1 MIEHDPPK
9 AFPFLKRDLVMKFT
23 QVAKDIYLFP
33 DICNVY
39 VIKSGELGLLIDLGT
54 GDVLD
59 HLKEIGIN
67 KIEWVLFTHHHRE
80 QTQGYPRLKNTG
92 AKVAVPEVEK
102 ALFETPL
109 NFRKMAPALSDA
121 FTVHGAS
128 YVRPAITLIKA
139 DRTFAKMDDFTWQ
152 GIELWCVETAG
163 NSPGSLSYITK
174 KEGEWIAFTG
184 DVMLQ
189 GSKLHT
195 WFDSEWD
202 YGFSKGI
209 YALYNSLGQLEG
221 YPLKKMLPSHGPIIE
236 NPLPQLQALRNTLR
250 EFNKLYLRGWEV
262 STFAGADQDRV
273 SQPTT
278 VPHVWQ
284 VTKHLFKFRGPEFWP
299 NFHMILADNGHA
311 LVVDC
316 GLFKKEFLDKS
327 ISLMKERLGLKQI
340 DVVLVT
346 HMHGDHCLE
355 APHLR
360 DKHGAKIWTMNR
372 VVAPV
377 SRPLHFDYC
386 AQVNTYGK
394 GIDSIAFNKVFQEG
408 DTFTWEGFKLTVDW
422 MPGQTEFALCLHGII
437 DGKKVA
443 FTGDN
448 IFGSSSDPSQNGH
461 EAVVARNSC
470 ILEEGYIYAAK
481 YLKKLQPDL
490 LLGGHSWAMAEPAK
504 LIDRYLEDALK
515 LKDYFEKLSFEKDY
529 RWMYDPYWV
538 HMEPYRVVLGK
549 NNAAEARLVMRNFD
563 SAPISMKVEI
573 VLPEGFKAEPA
584 IISTM
589 VAGESTT
596 SIPIQISCTKETAK
610 GLHLAALDIT
620 RKGKRVGQLFD
631 FILWVG

>member
-1 MIEHDPPK
+1 
-9 AFPFLKRDLVMKFT
+9 MKFT

-128 YVRPAITLIKA
+128 YVRPAITPIKA

-152 GIELWCVETAG
+152 GIELWCIETAG

-195 WFDSEWD
+195 WFDTEWD

-311 LVVDC
+311 LIVDC

-327 ISLMKERLGLKQI
+327 IALMKERLGLKQI

-360 DKHGAKIWTMNR
+360 DMHGAKIWTMNR

-394 GIDSIAFNKVFQEG
+394 GIDSIAFDKVFQEG
-408 DTFTWEGFKLTVDW
+408 DTFIWEGFKLTVDW

-515 LKDYFEKLSFEKDY
+515 LKEYFEKLSFEKDY

-538 HMEPYRVVLGK
+538 RMEPYRVVLGK
-549 NNAAEARLVMRNFD
+549 NNTAEARLMMRNFD
-563 SAPISMKVEI
+563 AVPISMKVEI

-596 SIPIQISCTKETAK
+596 SIPIQISCTKETVK

-620 RKGKRVGQLFD
+620 RKGKRAGQLFD

>member
-1 MIEHDPPK
+1 
-9 AFPFLKRDLVMKFT
+9 MKFT
-23 QVAKDIYLFP
+23 QVTKDIYLFP

-128 YVRPAITLIKA
+128 YVRPGITPIKA
-139 DRTFAKMDDFTWQ
+139 DKTFAKMDDFTWQ

-195 WFDSEWD
+195 WFDTEWD

-311 LVVDC
+311 LIVDC

-327 ISLMKERLGLKQI
+327 IALMKERLGLKQI

-360 DKHGAKIWTMNR
+360 DMHGAKIWTMNR

-394 GIDSIAFNKVFQEG
+394 GIDSIAFDKVFQEG

-490 LLGGHSWAMAEPAK
+490 LLGGHSWAMAEPTK
-504 LIDRYLEDALK
+504 LIERYLADAIK
-515 LKDYFEKLSFEKDY
+515 LKEYFEKLSFEKDY

-538 HMEPYRVVLGK
+538 RMEPYRVVLGK

-563 SAPISMKVEI
+563 AAPISMKVEI
-573 VLPEGFKAEPA
+573 ILPEGFKAEPA

-596 SIPIQISCTKETAK
+596 SIPIQISCTKETVK

-620 RKGKRVGQLFD
+620 RKGKRAGQLFD

>member
-1 MIEHDPPK
+1 
-9 AFPFLKRDLVMKFT
+9 MKFT

-128 YVRPAITLIKA
+128 YVRPGITPIKT
-139 DRTFAKMDDFTWQ
+139 DKTFAKMDDFTWQ
-152 GIELWCVETAG
+152 GTELWCIETAG

-184 DVMLQ
+184 DLMLQ

-195 WFDSEWD
+195 WFDTEWD

-311 LVVDC
+311 LIVDC

-327 ISLMKERLGLKQI
+327 IALMKERLGLKQI

-360 DKHGAKIWTMNR
+360 DMHGAKIWTMNR

-394 GIDSIAFNKVFQEG
+394 GIDSIAFDKVFQEG

-504 LIDRYLEDALK
+504 LIDRYLADAIK
-515 LKDYFEKLSFEKDY
+515 LKEYFEKLSFEKDY

-538 HMEPYRVVLGK
+538 RMEPYRVVLGK
-549 NNAAEARLVMRNFD
+549 NNAAEARLMMRNFD
-563 SAPISMKVEI
+563 AEPISMKVEI
-573 VLPEGFKAEPA
+573 ILPEGFKAEPA

-596 SIPIQISCTKETAK
+596 SIPIQISCTKETVK

-620 RKGKRVGQLFD
+620 RKGKRAGQLFD

>member
-1 MIEHDPPK
+1 
-9 AFPFLKRDLVMKFT
+9 MKFT
-23 QVAKDIYLFP
+23 QVTKDIYLFP

-102 ALFETPL
+102 ALFETPM

-128 YVRPAITLIKA
+128 YIRPAITPIKA
-139 DRTFAKMDDFTWQ
+139 DRTFVKMDDFTWQ

-195 WFDSEWD
+195 WFDTEWD

-327 ISLMKERLGLKQI
+327 IALMKERLGLKQI

-394 GIDSIAFNKVFQEG
+394 GIDSIAFDKVFQEG

-490 LLGGHSWAMAEPAK
+490 LLGGHSWAMAEPTK
-504 LIDRYLEDALK
+504 LIDRYLADALK
-515 LKDYFEKLSFEKDY
+515 LKEYFEKLSFEKDY

-538 HMEPYRVVLGK
+538 RMEPYRVVLGK

-563 SAPISMKVEI
+563 AEPIAMKVEI

-584 IISTM
+584 IITTM

-596 SIPIQISCTKETAK
+596 SIPIQISCTKQTVK

-620 RKGKRVGQLFD
+620 RKGKRAGQLFD

>member
-1 MIEHDPPK
+1 
-9 AFPFLKRDLVMKFT
+9 
-23 QVAKDIYLFP
+23 
-33 DICNVY
+33 
-39 VIKSGELGLLIDLGT
+39 
-54 GDVLD
+54 
-59 HLKEIGIN
+59 
-67 KIEWVLFTHHHRE
+67 
-80 QTQGYPRLKNTG
+80 
-92 AKVAVPEVEK
+92 
-102 ALFETPL
+102 
-109 NFRKMAPALSDA
+109 
-121 FTVHGAS
+121 
-128 YVRPAITLIKA
+128 
-139 DRTFAKMDDFTWQ
+139 
-152 GIELWCVETAG
+152 
-163 NSPGSLSYITK
+163 
-174 KEGEWIAFTG
+174 
-184 DVMLQ
+184 MLQ

-195 WFDSEWD
+195 WFDTEWD

-311 LVVDC
+311 LIVDC

-327 ISLMKERLGLKQI
+327 IALMKERLGLKQI

-360 DKHGAKIWTMNR
+360 DMHGAKIWTMNR

-394 GIDSIAFNKVFQEG
+394 GIDSIAFDKVFQEG
-408 DTFTWEGFKLTVDW
+408 DTFTWERFKLTVDW

-504 LIDRYLEDALK
+504 LIDRYLADAIK
-515 LKDYFEKLSFEKDY
+515 LKEYFEKLSFEKDY

-538 HMEPYRVVLGK
+538 RMEPYRVVLGK
-549 NNAAEARLVMRNFD
+549 NNAAEARLMMRNFD
-563 SAPISMKVEI
+563 AEPIAMKVEI

-596 SIPIQISCTKETAK
+596 SIPIQISCTKETIQ

-620 RKGKRVGQLFD
+620 RKGKRAGQLFD

>member
-1 MIEHDPPK
+1 
-9 AFPFLKRDLVMKFT
+9 MKFT

-80 QTQGYPRLKNTG
+80 QTQGYSRLKNTG

-128 YVRPAITLIKA
+128 YVRPGITPIKA
-139 DRTFAKMDDFTWQ
+139 DKTFAKMDDFTWQ
-152 GIELWCVETAG
+152 GIELWCIETAG

-195 WFDSEWD
+195 WFDTEWD

-311 LVVDC
+311 LIVDC

-327 ISLMKERLGLKQI
+327 IALMKERLGLKQI

-360 DKHGAKIWTMNR
+360 DMHGAKIWTMNR

-394 GIDSIAFNKVFQEG
+394 GIDSIAFDKVFQEG

-448 IFGSSSDPSQNGH
+448 IFGNSSDPSQNGH

-515 LKDYFEKLSFEKDY
+515 LKEYFEKLSFEKDY

-538 HMEPYRVVLGK
+538 RMEPYRVVLGK
-549 NNAAEARLVMRNFD
+549 NNAAEARLMMRNFD
-563 SAPISMKVEI
+563 SVPISMKVEI

-596 SIPIQISCTKETAK
+596 SIPIQISCTKETVK

-620 RKGKRVGQLFD
+620 RKGKRAGQLFD

>member
-1 MIEHDPPK
+1 
-9 AFPFLKRDLVMKFT
+9 MKFT
-23 QVAKDIYLFP
+23 QVAKDVYLFP

-80 QTQGYPRLKNTG
+80 QTQGYSRLKDTG

-128 YVRPAITLIKA
+128 YVRPAITPIKV
-139 DRTFAKMDDFTWQ
+139 DKTFAKMDDFTWQ
-152 GIELWCVETAG
+152 GIELWCIETAG

-184 DVMLQ
+184 DLMLQ

-195 WFDSEWD
+195 WFDTEWD

-273 SQPTT
+273 SQPTI

-311 LVVDC
+311 LIVDC

-327 ISLMKERLGLKQI
+327 IALMKERLGLKQI

-360 DKHGAKIWTMNR
+360 DMHGAKIWTMNR

-386 AQVNTYGK
+386 AQINTYGK
-394 GIDSIAFNKVFQEG
+394 GIDSIAFDRVFQEG

-448 IFGSSSDPSQNGH
+448 IFGSSSDASQNGH

-490 LLGGHSWAMAEPAK
+490 ILGGHSWAMAEPAK
-504 LIDRYLEDALK
+504 LIDRYLTDALK
-515 LKDYFEKLSFEKDY
+515 LKEYFEKLSFEKDY
-529 RWMYDPYWV
+529 RWMFDPYWV
-538 HMEPYRVVLGK
+538 RMEPYRVVLGK
-549 NNAAEARLVMRNFD
+549 SNTAEARLMMRNFD
-563 SAPISMKVEI
+563 AVPISMKVEI

-596 SIPIQISCTKETAK
+596 SIPIQISCIKGTTK

-620 RKGKRVGQLFD
+620 RKGKRAGQLFD

>member
-1 MIEHDPPK
+1 
-9 AFPFLKRDLVMKFT
+9 MKFT
-23 QVAKDIYLFP
+23 QVTKDIYLFP

-54 GDVLD
+54 GEVLD

-128 YVRPAITLIKA
+128 YVRPGITPIKV
-139 DRTFAKMDDFTWQ
+139 DKTFAKMDDFTWQ

-184 DVMLQ
+184 DLMLQ

-195 WFDSEWD
+195 WFDTEWD

-327 ISLMKERLGLKQI
+327 IALMKERLGLKQI

-360 DKHGAKIWTMNR
+360 DIHGAKIWTMTR

-394 GIDSIAFNKVFQEG
+394 GIDSIAFDKVFQEG

-490 LLGGHSWAMAEPAK
+490 LLGGHSWAIAEPAK
-504 LIDRYLEDALK
+504 LIDRYLADALK
-515 LKDYFEKLSFEKDY
+515 LKEYFEKLSFEKDY

-549 NNAAEARLVMRNFD
+549 NNAAEARLVMRNFE

-573 VLPEGFKAEPA
+573 ILPEGFKAEPA

-596 SIPIQISCTKETAK
+596 SIPIQISCTKETVK

-620 RKGKRVGQLFD
+620 RNGKRAGQLFD

>member
-1 MIEHDPPK
+1 
-9 AFPFLKRDLVMKFT
+9 MKFT

-128 YVRPAITLIKA
+128 YVRPGITPIKT
-139 DRTFAKMDDFTWQ
+139 DKTFAKMDDFTWQ
-152 GIELWCVETAG
+152 GIELWCIETAG

-174 KEGEWIAFTG
+174 KEEEWIAFTG

-195 WFDSEWD
+195 WFDTEWD

-311 LVVDC
+311 LIVDC

-327 ISLMKERLGLKQI
+327 IALMKERLGLKQI

-360 DKHGAKIWTMNR
+360 DMHGAKIWTMNR

-394 GIDSIAFNKVFQEG
+394 GIDSIAFDKVFQEG

-504 LIDRYLEDALK
+504 LIDRYLADAIK
-515 LKDYFEKLSFEKDY
+515 LKEYFEKLSFEKDY

-538 HMEPYRVVLGK
+538 RMEPYRVVLGK

-563 SAPISMKVEI
+563 AEPIAMKVEI
-573 VLPEGFKAEPA
+573 VLPEEFKAEPA

-596 SIPIQISCTKETAK
+596 SIPIQISCTKETVK
-610 GLHLAALDIT
+610 GLHLAALDVT
-620 RKGKRVGQLFD
+620 RKGKRAGQLFD

>member
-1 MIEHDPPK
+1 
-9 AFPFLKRDLVMKFT
+9 MKFT

-39 VIKSGELGLLIDLGT
+39 VIKSGELGLLIDLGS
-54 GDVLD
+54 GDVVD
-59 HLKEIGIN
+59 HLKEIGIT

-109 NFRKMAPALSDA
+109 NFRKIAPALSDA

-128 YVRPAITLIKA
+128 YVRPGITPIKV
-139 DRTFAKMDDFTWQ
+139 DKTFAKMDDFTWQ
-152 GIELWCVETAG
+152 GTELWCIETAG
-163 NSPGSLSYITK
+163 NSPGSISYIIR
-174 KEGEWIAFTG
+174 KEGEWLAFTG
-184 DVMLQ
+184 DLMLQ

-195 WFDSEWD
+195 WFDTEWD

-236 NPLPQLQALRNTLR
+236 NPLPQLQTLRNTLR

-273 SQPTT
+273 SQPTS

-327 ISLMKERLGLKQI
+327 IALMKERLGLKQI

-360 DKHGAKIWTMNR
+360 DVHGAKIWTMNR

-394 GIDSIAFNKVFQEG
+394 GIDSIAFDKVFQEG

-490 LLGGHSWAMAEPAK
+490 LLGGHSWVMAEPAK
-504 LIDRYLEDALK
+504 LIDRYLADALK
-515 LKDYFEKLSFEKDY
+515 LKEYFEKLSFEKDY

-538 HMEPYRVVLGK
+538 HMEPYRVSLGK

-563 SAPISMKVEI
+563 AAPIAIKVEI

-596 SIPIQISCTKETAK
+596 SIPIQISCTKDTVK

-620 RKGKRVGQLFD
+620 RKGKRAGQLFD

>member
-1 MIEHDPPK
+1 
-9 AFPFLKRDLVMKFT
+9 MKFT
-23 QVAKDIYLFP
+23 QVARDVYLFP

-39 VIKSGELGLLIDLGT
+39 VIKSGELGLLIDLGS

-59 HLKEIGIN
+59 HIKEIGIT

-80 QTQGYPRLKNTG
+80 QTQGYPRLKGTG

-102 ALFETPL
+102 ALFENPL
-109 NFRKMAPALSDA
+109 SFRKMAPALSDA

-128 YVRPAITLIKA
+128 YVRPGIIPIKV
-139 DRTFAKMDDFTWQ
+139 DKTFTKMDDFTWQ
-152 GIELWCVETAG
+152 GIELWCIETAG

-174 KEGEWIAFTG
+174 KNGEWIAFTG

-195 WFDSEWD
+195 WFDTEWD

-221 YPLKKMLPSHGPIIE
+221 YPLKKMLPSHGPVIE
-236 NPLPQLQALRNTLR
+236 DPLPQLQALRNTLR

-262 STFAGADQDRV
+262 FTFAGADQDRV
-273 SQPTT
+273 SKPTA

-284 VTKHLFKFRGPEFWP
+284 VSKHLFKFRGPEFWP

-327 ISLMKERLGLKQI
+327 ITLMKERLGLKQI

-360 DKHGAKIWTMNR
+360 DAHGAKIWTMNR

-394 GIDSIAFNKVFQEG
+394 GIDSMTFDRVFQEG

-422 MPGQTEFALCLHGII
+422 MPGQTEFALCLHGNI

-448 IFGSSSDPSQNGH
+448 IFGSSSDPNQNGH

-504 LIDRYLEDALK
+504 LIDRYLADALK
-515 LKDYFEKLSFEKDY
+515 LKEYFEKLSFEKDY

-538 HMEPYRVVLGK
+538 RMEPYRVVLGK
-549 NNAAEARLVMRNFD
+549 NNATEARLLMRNFEPE
-563 SAPISMKVEI
+563 PISMKVEI
-573 VLPEGFKAEPA
+573 VLPDGFKAEPA
-584 IISTM
+584 VISTM
-589 VAGESTT
+589 VAGDSAT
-596 SIPIQISCTKETAK
+596 SLPIKISCTGETSK
-610 GLHLAALDIT
+610 GLHLAALDVT
-620 RKGKRVGQLFD
+620 RKGKRAGQLFD

>member
-1 MIEHDPPK
+1 
-9 AFPFLKRDLVMKFT
+9 MKFT
-23 QVAKDIYLFP
+23 QVTKDIYLFP
-33 DICNVY
+33 DICDVY

-128 YVRPAITLIKA
+128 YVRPAITPIKA
-139 DRTFAKMDDFTWQ
+139 DKTFAKMDDFSWQ

-195 WFDSEWD
+195 WFDTEWD

-311 LVVDC
+311 LIVDC

-327 ISLMKERLGLKQI
+327 IALMKERLGLKQI

-355 APHLR
+355 APHVR
-360 DKHGAKIWTMNR
+360 DIHGAKIWTMNR

-394 GIDSIAFNKVFQEG
+394 GIDSIAFDKVFQEG

-422 MPGQTEFALCLHGII
+422 MPGQTEFALCLNGII

-448 IFGSSSDPSQNGH
+448 IFGNSSDPSQNGH

-490 LLGGHSWAMAEPAK
+490 LLGGHSWAMAEPTK
-504 LIDRYLEDALK
+504 LIDRYLADAIK
-515 LKDYFEKLSFEKDY
+515 LKEYFEKLSFEKDY

-538 HMEPYRVVLGK
+538 RMEPYRVVLGK

-563 SAPISMKVEI
+563 AEPIAMKVEI

-596 SIPIQISCTKETAK
+596 SIPIQISCTKETVK

-620 RKGKRVGQLFD
+620 RKGKRAGQLFD

>member
-1 MIEHDPPK
+1 
-9 AFPFLKRDLVMKFT
+9 MKFT
-23 QVAKDIYLFP
+23 QVTKDIYLFP

-128 YVRPAITLIKA
+128 YVRPGITPIKA
-139 DRTFAKMDDFTWQ
+139 DKTFAKMDDFTWQ

-195 WFDSEWD
+195 WFDTEWD

-311 LVVDC
+311 LIVDC

-327 ISLMKERLGLKQI
+327 IALMKERLGLKQI

-360 DKHGAKIWTMNR
+360 DMHGAKIWTMNR

-394 GIDSIAFNKVFQEG
+394 GIDSIAFDKVFQEG

-490 LLGGHSWAMAEPAK
+490 LLGGHSWAMAEPTK
-504 LIDRYLEDALK
+504 LIDRYLADAIK
-515 LKDYFEKLSFEKDY
+515 LKEYFEKLSFEKDY

-538 HMEPYRVVLGK
+538 RMEPYRVVLGK

-563 SAPISMKVEI
+563 AEPIAMKVEI

-596 SIPIQISCTKETAK
+596 SIPIQISCTKETVK

-620 RKGKRVGQLFD
+620 RKGKRAGQLFD

>member
-1 MIEHDPPK
+1 
-9 AFPFLKRDLVMKFT
+9 MKFT
-23 QVAKDIYLFP
+23 QVTKDIYLFP

-102 ALFETPL
+102 ALFETPM
-109 NFRKMAPALSDA
+109 NFRKMTPALSDA

-128 YVRPAITLIKA
+128 YVRPGITPIKV
-139 DRTFAKMDDFTWQ
+139 DKTFAKMDDFTWQ

-195 WFDSEWD
+195 WFDTEWD

-327 ISLMKERLGLKQI
+327 IALMKERLGLKQI

-394 GIDSIAFNKVFQEG
+394 GIDSIAFDKVFQAG

-490 LLGGHSWAMAEPAK
+490 LLGGHSWAIAEPAK

-515 LKDYFEKLSFEKDY
+515 LKEYFEKLSFEKDY

-549 NNAAEARLVMRNFD
+549 NNAAEARLVMRNFE

-573 VLPEGFKAEPA
+573 ILPEGFKAEPA

-596 SIPIQISCTKETAK
+596 SIPIQISCTKETLK

-620 RKGKRVGQLFD
+620 RNGKRAGQLFD

>member
-1 MIEHDPPK
+1 
-9 AFPFLKRDLVMKFT
+9 MKFT

-128 YVRPAITLIKA
+128 YVRPGITPIKA
-139 DRTFAKMDDFTWQ
+139 DKTFAKMDDFTWQ
-152 GIELWCVETAG
+152 GIELWCIETAG

-195 WFDSEWD
+195 WFDTEWD

-311 LVVDC
+311 LIVDC

-327 ISLMKERLGLKQI
+327 IALMKERLGLKQI

-360 DKHGAKIWTMNR
+360 DMHGAKIWTMNR

-394 GIDSIAFNKVFQEG
+394 GIDSIAFDKVFQEG

-448 IFGSSSDPSQNGH
+448 IFGNSSDPSQNGH

-515 LKDYFEKLSFEKDY
+515 LKEYFEKLSFEKDY

-538 HMEPYRVVLGK
+538 RMEPYRVVLGK
-549 NNAAEARLVMRNFD
+549 NNAAEARLMMRNFD
-563 SAPISMKVEI
+563 AVPISMKVEI

-596 SIPIQISCTKETAK
+596 SIPIQISCTKETVK

-620 RKGKRVGQLFD
+620 RKGKRAGQLFD

>member
-1 MIEHDPPK
+1 
-9 AFPFLKRDLVMKFT
+9 MKFT

-128 YVRPAITLIKA
+128 YVRPGITPIKA
-139 DRTFAKMDDFTWQ
+139 DKTFAKMDDFTWQ
-152 GIELWCVETAG
+152 GIELWCIETAG

-195 WFDSEWD
+195 WFDTEWD

-311 LVVDC
+311 LIVDC

-327 ISLMKERLGLKQI
+327 IALMKERLGLKQI

-360 DKHGAKIWTMNR
+360 DMHSAKIWTMNR

-394 GIDSIAFNKVFQEG
+394 GIDSIAFDKVFQEG

-504 LIDRYLEDALK
+504 LIDRYLADAIK
-515 LKDYFEKLSFEKDY
+515 LKEYFEKLSFEKDY

-538 HMEPYRVVLGK
+538 RMEPYRVVLGK
-549 NNAAEARLVMRNFD
+549 NNTAEARLMMRNFD
-563 SAPISMKVEI
+563 AVPISMKVEI

-596 SIPIQISCTKETAK
+596 SIPIQISCTKETVK

-620 RKGKRVGQLFD
+620 RKGKRAGQLFD

>member
-1 MIEHDPPK
+1 
-9 AFPFLKRDLVMKFT
+9 MKFT
-23 QVAKDIYLFP
+23 QVTKDIYLFP

-39 VIKSGELGLLIDLGT
+39 VNKSGELGLLIDLGT
-54 GDVLD
+54 GEVLD

-128 YVRPAITLIKA
+128 YVRPGITPIKV
-139 DRTFAKMDDFTWQ
+139 DKTFAKMDDFTWQ

-184 DVMLQ
+184 DLMLQ

-195 WFDSEWD
+195 WFDTEWD

-327 ISLMKERLGLKQI
+327 IALMKERLGLKQI

-360 DKHGAKIWTMNR
+360 DIHGAKIWTMTR

-394 GIDSIAFNKVFQEG
+394 GIDSIAFDKVFQEG

-490 LLGGHSWAMAEPAK
+490 LLGGHSWAIAEPAK
-504 LIDRYLEDALK
+504 LIDRYLADALK
-515 LKDYFEKLSFEKDY
+515 LKEYFEKLSFEKDY

-549 NNAAEARLVMRNFD
+549 NNAAEARLVMRNFE

-573 VLPEGFKAEPA
+573 ILPEGFKAEPA

-596 SIPIQISCTKETAK
+596 SIPIQISCTKETVK

-620 RKGKRVGQLFD
+620 SKGKRAGQLFD

>member
-1 MIEHDPPK
+1 
-9 AFPFLKRDLVMKFT
+9 MKFT

-128 YVRPAITLIKA
+128 YVRPAITPIKA

-152 GIELWCVETAG
+152 GIELWCIETAG

-195 WFDSEWD
+195 WFDTEWD

-311 LVVDC
+311 LIVDC

-327 ISLMKERLGLKQI
+327 IALMKERLGLKQI

-360 DKHGAKIWTMNR
+360 DIHGAKIWTMNR

-394 GIDSIAFNKVFQEG
+394 GIDSIAFDKVFQEG

-515 LKDYFEKLSFEKDY
+515 LKEYFEKLSFEKDY

-538 HMEPYRVVLGK
+538 RMEPYRVVLGK

-596 SIPIQISCTKETAK
+596 SIPIQISCTKETVK

-620 RKGKRVGQLFD
+620 RKGKRAGQLFD

>member
-1 MIEHDPPK
+1 
-9 AFPFLKRDLVMKFT
+9 MKFT
-23 QVAKDIYLFP
+23 QVTKDIYLFP

-128 YVRPAITLIKA
+128 YVRPGITPIKA
-139 DRTFAKMDDFTWQ
+139 DKTFAKMDDFTWQ

-184 DVMLQ
+184 DVMIQ

-195 WFDSEWD
+195 WFDTEWD

-311 LVVDC
+311 LIVDC

-327 ISLMKERLGLKQI
+327 IALMKERLGLKQI

-360 DKHGAKIWTMNR
+360 DMHGAKIWTMNR

-394 GIDSIAFNKVFQEG
+394 GIDSIAFDKVFQEG

-422 MPGQTEFALCLHGII
+422 MPGQTEFALCLNGII

-448 IFGSSSDPSQNGH
+448 IFGNSSDPSQNGH

-490 LLGGHSWAMAEPAK
+490 LLGGHSWAMAEPTK
-504 LIDRYLEDALK
+504 LIDRYLADAIK
-515 LKDYFEKLSFEKDY
+515 LKEYFEKLSFEKDY

-538 HMEPYRVVLGK
+538 RMEPYRVVLGK

-563 SAPISMKVEI
+563 AEPIAMKVEI

-596 SIPIQISCTKETAK
+596 SIPIQISCTKETVK

-620 RKGKRVGQLFD
+620 RKGKRAGQLFD

>member
-1 MIEHDPPK
+1 
-9 AFPFLKRDLVMKFT
+9 MKFT
-23 QVAKDIYLFP
+23 QVTKDIYLFP

-128 YVRPAITLIKA
+128 YVRPGITPIKV
-139 DRTFAKMDDFTWQ
+139 DKTFAKMDDFTWQ

-195 WFDSEWD
+195 WFDTEWD

-327 ISLMKERLGLKQI
+327 IALMKERLGLKQI

-360 DKHGAKIWTMNR
+360 DVHGAKIWTMNR

-394 GIDSIAFNKVFQEG
+394 GIDSIAFDKVFQEG

-490 LLGGHSWAMAEPAK
+490 LLGGHSWAMAEPTK
-504 LIDRYLEDALK
+504 LIDRYLADAIK
-515 LKDYFEKLSFEKDY
+515 LKEYFEKLSFEKDY

-538 HMEPYRVVLGK
+538 RMEPYRVVLGK

-563 SAPISMKVEI
+563 SKPISMKVEI
-573 VLPEGFKAEPA
+573 ILPEGFKAEPA

-596 SIPIQISCTKETAK
+596 SIPIQISCTKETVK

-620 RKGKRVGQLFD
+620 RNGKRAGQLFD

>member
-1 MIEHDPPK
+1 
-9 AFPFLKRDLVMKFT
+9 MKFT
-23 QVAKDIYLFP
+23 QVTKDIYLFP

-102 ALFETPL
+102 ALFETPM

-128 YVRPAITLIKA
+128 YVRPAITPIKA

-152 GIELWCVETAG
+152 GIELWCIETAG

-174 KEGEWIAFTG
+174 KKGEWIAFTG

-327 ISLMKERLGLKQI
+327 IALMKERLGLKQI

-394 GIDSIAFNKVFQEG
+394 GIDSIAFDKVFQEG

-515 LKDYFEKLSFEKDY
+515 LKEYFEKLSFEKDY

-538 HMEPYRVVLGK
+538 RMEPYRVVLGK

-563 SAPISMKVEI
+563 AEPIAMKVEI

-596 SIPIQISCTKETAK
+596 SIPIQISCTKQTVK

-620 RKGKRVGQLFD
+620 RKGKRAGQLFD

>member
-1 MIEHDPPK
+1 
-9 AFPFLKRDLVMKFT
+9 MKFT
-23 QVAKDIYLFP
+23 QVTKDIYLFP

-128 YVRPAITLIKA
+128 YVRPAITPIKA
-139 DRTFAKMDDFTWQ
+139 DRTFVKMDDFTWQ

-311 LVVDC
+311 LIVDC

-327 ISLMKERLGLKQI
+327 IALMKERLGLKQI

-360 DKHGAKIWTMNR
+360 DMHGAKIWTMNR

-394 GIDSIAFNKVFQEG
+394 GIDSIAFDKVFQEG

-504 LIDRYLEDALK
+504 LIDRYLADAIK
-515 LKDYFEKLSFEKDY
+515 LKEYFEKLSFEKDY

-538 HMEPYRVVLGK
+538 RMEPYRVVLGK
-549 NNAAEARLVMRNFD
+549 NNAAEARLMMRNFD
-563 SAPISMKVEI
+563 TEPIAMKVEI

-596 SIPIQISCTKETAK
+596 SIPIQISCTKETLK

-620 RKGKRVGQLFD
+620 RKGKRAGQLFD

>member
-1 MIEHDPPK
+1 
-9 AFPFLKRDLVMKFT
+9 MKFT
-23 QVAKDIYLFP
+23 QVTKDIYLFP

-128 YVRPAITLIKA
+128 YVRPGITPIKA
-139 DRTFAKMDDFTWQ
+139 DKTFAKMDDFTWQ

-195 WFDSEWD
+195 WFDTEWD

-311 LVVDC
+311 LIVDC

-327 ISLMKERLGLKQI
+327 IALMKERLGLKQI

-360 DKHGAKIWTMNR
+360 DMHGAKIWTMNR

-394 GIDSIAFNKVFQEG
+394 GIDSIAFDKVFQEG

-490 LLGGHSWAMAEPAK
+490 LLGGHSWAMAEPTK
-504 LIDRYLEDALK
+504 LIERYLADAIK
-515 LKDYFEKLSFEKDY
+515 LKEYFEKLSFEKDY

-538 HMEPYRVVLGK
+538 RMEPYRVVLGK

-563 SAPISMKVEI
+563 AEPIAMKVEI

-596 SIPIQISCTKETAK
+596 SIPIQISCTKETVK

-620 RKGKRVGQLFD
+620 RKGKRAGQLFD

>member
-1 MIEHDPPK
+1 
-9 AFPFLKRDLVMKFT
+9 MKFT
-23 QVAKDIYLFP
+23 QVTKDIYLFP

-80 QTQGYPRLKNTG
+80 QTQGYPRLKNTS

-102 ALFETPL
+102 ALFETPM
-109 NFRKMAPALSDA
+109 NFRKMAPALSDT

-128 YVRPAITLIKA
+128 YVRPGITPIKA
-139 DRTFAKMDDFTWQ
+139 DKTFAKMDDFTWQ
-152 GIELWCVETAG
+152 GIELWCIETAG

-195 WFDSEWD
+195 WFDTEWD

-311 LVVDC
+311 LIVDC

-327 ISLMKERLGLKQI
+327 IALMKERLGLKQI

-360 DKHGAKIWTMNR
+360 DMHGAKIWTMNR

-394 GIDSIAFNKVFQEG
+394 GIDSIAFDKVFQEG

-515 LKDYFEKLSFEKDY
+515 LKEYFEKLSFEKDY

-538 HMEPYRVVLGK
+538 RMEPYRVVLGK

-563 SAPISMKVEI
+563 AEPIAMKVEI

-584 IISTM
+584 IITTM

-596 SIPIQISCTKETAK
+596 SIPIQISCTKETVK

-620 RKGKRVGQLFD
+620 RKGKRAGQLFD

>member
-1 MIEHDPPK
+1 
-9 AFPFLKRDLVMKFT
+9 MKFT
-23 QVAKDIYLFP
+23 QVTKDIYLFP

-59 HLKEIGIN
+59 HLKEIGIS

-102 ALFETPL
+102 ALFETPM

-128 YVRPAITLIKA
+128 YVRPGITPIKV
-139 DRTFAKMDDFTWQ
+139 DKTFVKMDDFTWQ
-152 GIELWCVETAG
+152 GIELWCIETAG

-311 LVVDC
+311 LIVDC

-327 ISLMKERLGLKQI
+327 IALMKERLGLKQI

-360 DKHGAKIWTMNR
+360 DKHGAKIWTMNH

-394 GIDSIAFNKVFQEG
+394 GIDSIAFDKVFQEG

-490 LLGGHSWAMAEPAK
+490 LLGGHSWAMAEPTK
-504 LIDRYLEDALK
+504 LIDRYLADALK
-515 LKDYFEKLSFEKDY
+515 LKEYFEKLSFEKDY

-538 HMEPYRVVLGK
+538 RMEPYRVVLGK
-549 NNAAEARLVMRNFD
+549 NNAAEARLMMRNFD
-563 SAPISMKVEI
+563 AAPISMKVEI

-596 SIPIQISCTKETAK
+596 SIPIQISCTKETVK

-620 RKGKRVGQLFD
+620 RKGKRAGQLFD

>member
-1 MIEHDPPK
+1 
-9 AFPFLKRDLVMKFT
+9 MKFT

-128 YVRPAITLIKA
+128 YVRPGITPIKA
-139 DRTFAKMDDFTWQ
+139 DKTFAKMDDFTWQ
-152 GIELWCVETAG
+152 GIELWCIETAG

-195 WFDSEWD
+195 WFDTEWD

-311 LVVDC
+311 LIVDC

-327 ISLMKERLGLKQI
+327 IALMKERLGLKQI

-360 DKHGAKIWTMNR
+360 DMHSAKIWTMNR

-394 GIDSIAFNKVFQEG
+394 GIDSIAFDKVFQEG

-504 LIDRYLEDALK
+504 LIDRYLADAIK
-515 LKDYFEKLSFEKDY
+515 LKEYFEKLSFEKDY

-538 HMEPYRVVLGK
+538 RMEPYRVVLGK
-549 NNAAEARLVMRNFD
+549 NNAAEVRLMMRNFD
-563 SAPISMKVEI
+563 AEPIAMKVEI

-584 IISTM
+584 IITTM

-596 SIPIQISCTKETAK
+596 SIPIQISCTKETVK

-620 RKGKRVGQLFD
+620 RKGKRAGQLFD

>member
-1 MIEHDPPK
+1 
-9 AFPFLKRDLVMKFT
+9 MKFT
-23 QVAKDIYLFP
+23 QVTKDIYLFP

-92 AKVAVPEVEK
+92 TKVAVPEVEK

-128 YVRPAITLIKA
+128 YVRPAIIPIKA
-139 DRTFAKMDDFTWQ
+139 DKTFAKMDDFTWQ

-195 WFDSEWD
+195 WFDTEWD

-311 LVVDC
+311 LIVDC

-327 ISLMKERLGLKQI
+327 IALMKERLGLKQI
-340 DVVLVT
+340 DIVLVT

-394 GIDSIAFNKVFQEG
+394 GIDSIAFDKVFQEG

-504 LIDRYLEDALK
+504 LIDRYLADAIK
-515 LKDYFEKLSFEKDY
+515 LKEYFEKLSFEKDY

-538 HMEPYRVVLGK
+538 RMEPYRVVLGK
-549 NNAAEARLVMRNFD
+549 NNAAEARLMMRNFD
-563 SAPISMKVEI
+563 AEPIAMKVEI

-596 SIPIQISCTKETAK
+596 SIPIQISCTKETVK

-620 RKGKRVGQLFD
+620 RKGKRAGQLFD

>member
-1 MIEHDPPK
+1 MNFI
-9 AFPFLKRDLVMKFT
+9 
-23 QVAKDIYLFP
+23 QVAKDVYLFP

-80 QTQGYPRLKNTG
+80 QTQGYSRLKDTG

-128 YVRPAITLIKA
+128 YVRPGITPIKV
-139 DRTFAKMDDFTWQ
+139 DKTFAKMDDFTWQ
-152 GIELWCVETAG
+152 GVELWCIETAG

-195 WFDSEWD
+195 WFDTEWD

-327 ISLMKERLGLKQI
+327 IALMKERLGLKQI

-394 GIDSIAFNKVFQEG
+394 GIDSIAFDRVFEEG

-504 LIDRYLEDALK
+504 LIDRYLADALK
-515 LKDYFEKLSFEKDY
+515 LKEYFEKLSFEKDY

-538 HMEPYRVVLGK
+538 RMEPYRVVLGK
-549 NNAAEARLVMRNFD
+549 NNAAEARLMMRNFD

-596 SIPIQISCTKETAK
+596 SIPIQISCTKETVK

-620 RKGKRVGQLFD
+620 RKGKRAGQLFD

>member
-1 MIEHDPPK
+1 
-9 AFPFLKRDLVMKFT
+9 MKFT

-128 YVRPAITLIKA
+128 YVRPAITPIKA

-152 GIELWCVETAG
+152 GIELWCIETAG

-195 WFDSEWD
+195 WFDTEWD

-311 LVVDC
+311 LIVDC

-327 ISLMKERLGLKQI
+327 IALMKERLGLKQI

-360 DKHGAKIWTMNR
+360 DMHGAKIWTMNR

-394 GIDSIAFNKVFQEG
+394 GIDSIAFDKVFQEG

-448 IFGSSSDPSQNGH
+448 IFGNSSDPNQNGH

-515 LKDYFEKLSFEKDY
+515 LKEYFEKLSFEKDY

-538 HMEPYRVVLGK
+538 RMEPYRVVLGK
-549 NNAAEARLVMRNFD
+549 NNAAEARLMMRNFD
-563 SAPISMKVEI
+563 AVPISMKVEI

-596 SIPIQISCTKETAK
+596 SIPIQISCTKETVK

-620 RKGKRVGQLFD
+620 RKGKRAGQLFD

>member
-1 MIEHDPPK
+1 
-9 AFPFLKRDLVMKFT
+9 MKFT
-23 QVAKDIYLFP
+23 QVTKDIYLFP

-59 HLKEIGIN
+59 HLKEIGIS

-128 YVRPAITLIKA
+128 YVRPGITPIKA
-139 DRTFAKMDDFTWQ
+139 DKTFAKMDDFTWQ
-152 GIELWCVETAG
+152 GIELWCIETAG

-195 WFDSEWD
+195 WFDTEWD

-311 LVVDC
+311 LIVDC

-327 ISLMKERLGLKQI
+327 IALMKERLGLKQI

-360 DKHGAKIWTMNR
+360 DMHGAKIWTMNR

-394 GIDSIAFNKVFQEG
+394 GIDSIAFDKVFQEG

-515 LKDYFEKLSFEKDY
+515 LKEYFEKLSFEKDY

-538 HMEPYRVVLGK
+538 RMEPYRVVLGK

-563 SAPISMKVEI
+563 AEPIAMKVEI

-596 SIPIQISCTKETAK
+596 SIPIQISCTKETVK

-620 RKGKRVGQLFD
+620 RKGKRAGQLFD

>member
-1 MIEHDPPK
+1 
-9 AFPFLKRDLVMKFT
+9 MKFT
-23 QVAKDIYLFP
+23 QVARDVYLFP

-39 VIKSGELGLLIDLGT
+39 VIKSGELGLLIDLGS

-59 HLKEIGIN
+59 HIKEIGIT

-80 QTQGYPRLKNTG
+80 QTQGYPRLKGTG

-102 ALFETPL
+102 ALFENPL
-109 NFRKMAPALSDA
+109 SFRKMAPALSDA

-128 YVRPAITLIKA
+128 YVRPGITPIKV
-139 DRTFAKMDDFTWQ
+139 DKTFAKMDDFTWQ
-152 GIELWCVETAG
+152 GIELWCIETAG

-174 KEGEWIAFTG
+174 KNGEWIAFTG

-195 WFDSEWD
+195 WFDTEWD

-221 YPLKKMLPSHGPIIE
+221 YPLKKMLPSHGPVIE
-236 NPLPQLQALRNTLR
+236 DPLPQLQALRNTLR
-250 EFNKLYLRGWEV
+250 EFNKLYLRGWEIF
-262 STFAGADQDRV
+262 TFAGADQDRV
-273 SQPTT
+273 SKPTA

-284 VTKHLFKFRGPEFWP
+284 VSKHLFKFRGPEFWP

-327 ISLMKERLGLKQI
+327 IELMKERLGLKQI

-360 DKHGAKIWTMNR
+360 DAHGAKIWTMNR

-394 GIDSIAFNKVFQEG
+394 GIDSMTFDRVFQEG

-422 MPGQTEFALCLHGII
+422 MPGQTEFALCLHGNI

-448 IFGSSSDPSQNGH
+448 IFGSSSDPNQNGH

-504 LIDRYLEDALK
+504 LIDRYLADALK
-515 LKDYFEKLSFEKDY
+515 LKEYFEKLSFEKDY

-538 HMEPYRVVLGK
+538 RMEPYRVVLGK
-549 NNAAEARLVMRNFD
+549 NNATEARLLMRNFEPE
-563 SAPISMKVEI
+563 PISMKVEI
-573 VLPEGFKAEPA
+573 VLPDGFKAEPA
-584 IISTM
+584 VISTM
-589 VAGESTT
+589 VAGDSAT
-596 SIPIQISCTKETAK
+596 SLPIKISCTGETTK
-610 GLHLAALDIT
+610 GLHLAALDVT
-620 RKGKRVGQLFD
+620 RKGKRAGQLFD

>member
-1 MIEHDPPK
+1 
-9 AFPFLKRDLVMKFT
+9 MKFT

-128 YVRPAITLIKA
+128 YVRPAITPIKA
-139 DRTFAKMDDFTWQ
+139 DKTFAKMDDFTWQ
-152 GIELWCVETAG
+152 GIELWCIETAG

-195 WFDSEWD
+195 WFDTEWD

-311 LVVDC
+311 LIVDC

-327 ISLMKERLGLKQI
+327 IALMKERLGLKQI

-360 DKHGAKIWTMNR
+360 DMHGAKIWTMNR

-394 GIDSIAFNKVFQEG
+394 GIDSIAFDKVFQEG

-515 LKDYFEKLSFEKDY
+515 LKEYFEKLSFEKDY

-538 HMEPYRVVLGK
+538 RMEPYRVVLGK
-549 NNAAEARLVMRNFD
+549 NNAAEARLLMRNFD
-563 SAPISMKVEI
+563 AVPISMKVEI

-589 VAGESTT
+589 VAGDSTT
-596 SIPIQISCTKETAK
+596 SIPIQISCTKETVK

-620 RKGKRVGQLFD
+620 RKGKRAGQLFD

>member
-1 MIEHDPPK
+1 
-9 AFPFLKRDLVMKFT
+9 MKFT

-128 YVRPAITLIKA
+128 YVRPAITPIKV
-139 DRTFAKMDDFTWQ
+139 DKTFAKMDDFTWQ

-195 WFDSEWD
+195 WFDTEWD

-221 YPLKKMLPSHGPIIE
+221 YPLKKMLPSHGLIIE

-311 LVVDC
+311 LIVDC

-327 ISLMKERLGLKQI
+327 IALMKERLGLKQI

-394 GIDSIAFNKVFQEG
+394 GIDSIAFDKVFQDG

-504 LIDRYLEDALK
+504 LIDRYLADALK
-515 LKDYFEKLSFEKDY
+515 LKEYFEKLSFEKDY

-538 HMEPYRVVLGK
+538 RMEPYRVVLGK
-549 NNAAEARLVMRNFD
+549 NNAAEARLMMRNFD
-563 SAPISMKVEI
+563 AVPISMKVEI
-573 VLPEGFKAEPA
+573 VVPEGFKAEPA
-584 IISTM
+584 MISTM

-596 SIPIQISCTKETAK
+596 SIPIQISCTKETVK

-620 RKGKRVGQLFD
+620 RNGKRAGQLFD

>member
-1 MIEHDPPK
+1 
-9 AFPFLKRDLVMKFT
+9 MKFT
-23 QVAKDIYLFP
+23 QVTKDIYLFP

-102 ALFETPL
+102 ALFETPM
-109 NFRKMAPALSDA
+109 NFRKMAPALSDT

-128 YVRPAITLIKA
+128 YVRPGITPIKA
-139 DRTFAKMDDFTWQ
+139 DKTFAKMDDFTWQ

-327 ISLMKERLGLKQI
+327 IALMKERLGLKQI

-394 GIDSIAFNKVFQEG
+394 GIDSIAFDKVFQEG

-504 LIDRYLEDALK
+504 LIDRYLADAIK
-515 LKDYFEKLSFEKDY
+515 LKEYFEKLSFEKDY

-538 HMEPYRVVLGK
+538 RMEPYRVVLGK

-563 SAPISMKVEI
+563 AEPIAMKVEI

-584 IISTM
+584 IITTM

-596 SIPIQISCTKETAK
+596 SIPIQISCTKQTVK

-620 RKGKRVGQLFD
+620 RKGKRAGQLFD

>member
-1 MIEHDPPK
+1 
-9 AFPFLKRDLVMKFT
+9 MKFT

-128 YVRPAITLIKA
+128 YVRPAITPIKA

-152 GIELWCVETAG
+152 GIELWCIETAG

-184 DVMLQ
+184 DLMLQ

-195 WFDSEWD
+195 WFDTEWD

-311 LVVDC
+311 LIVDC

-327 ISLMKERLGLKQI
+327 IALMKERLGLKQI

-360 DKHGAKIWTMNR
+360 DMHGAKIWTMNR

-394 GIDSIAFNKVFQEG
+394 GIDSIAFDKVFQEG

-448 IFGSSSDPSQNGH
+448 IFGSASDPSQNGH

-515 LKDYFEKLSFEKDY
+515 LKEYFEKLSFEKDY

-538 HMEPYRVVLGK
+538 RMEPYRVVLGK
-549 NNAAEARLVMRNFD
+549 NNAAEARLMMRNFD
-563 SAPISMKVEI
+563 AVPISMKVEI

-596 SIPIQISCTKETAK
+596 SIPIQISCTKQTVK

-620 RKGKRVGQLFD
+620 RKGKRAGQLFD

>member
-1 MIEHDPPK
+1 
-9 AFPFLKRDLVMKFT
+9 MKFT
-23 QVAKDIYLFP
+23 QVARDVYLFP

-39 VIKSGELGLLIDLGT
+39 VIKSGELGLLIDLGS

-59 HLKEIGIN
+59 HIKEIGIT

-80 QTQGYPRLKNTG
+80 QTQGYPRLKGTG

-102 ALFETPL
+102 ALFENPL
-109 NFRKMAPALSDA
+109 SFRKMAPALSDA

-128 YVRPAITLIKA
+128 YVRPGITPIKV
-139 DRTFAKMDDFTWQ
+139 DKTFAKMDDFTWQ
-152 GIELWCVETAG
+152 GIELWCIETAG

-174 KEGEWIAFTG
+174 KNGEWIAFTG

-195 WFDSEWD
+195 WFDTEWD

-221 YPLKKMLPSHGPIIE
+221 YPLKKMLPSHGPVIE
-236 NPLPQLQALRNTLR
+236 DPLPQLQALRNTLR

-262 STFAGADQDRV
+262 FTFAGADQDRV
-273 SQPTT
+273 SKPTA

-284 VTKHLFKFRGPEFWP
+284 VSKHLFKFRGPEFWP

-327 ISLMKERLGLKQI
+327 IELMKERLGLKQI

-360 DKHGAKIWTMNR
+360 DAHGAKIWTMNR

-394 GIDSIAFNKVFQEG
+394 GIDSMTFDRVFQEG

-422 MPGQTEFALCLHGII
+422 MPGQTEFALCLHGNI

-448 IFGSSSDPSQNGH
+448 IFGSSSDPNQNGH

-504 LIDRYLEDALK
+504 LIDRYLADALK
-515 LKDYFEKLSFEKDY
+515 LKEYFEKLSFEKDY

-538 HMEPYRVVLGK
+538 RMEPYRVVLGK
-549 NNAAEARLVMRNFD
+549 NNATEARLLMRNFEPE
-563 SAPISMKVEI
+563 PISMKVEI
-573 VLPEGFKAEPA
+573 VLPDGFKAEPA
-584 IISTM
+584 VISTM
-589 VAGESTT
+589 VAGDSAT
-596 SIPIQISCTKETAK
+596 SLPIKISCTGETTK
-610 GLHLAALDIT
+610 GLHLAALDVT
-620 RKGKRVGQLFD
+620 RKGKRAGQLFD

>member
-1 MIEHDPPK
+1 
-9 AFPFLKRDLVMKFT
+9 MKFT

-128 YVRPAITLIKA
+128 YVRPAITPIKA
-139 DRTFAKMDDFTWQ
+139 DKTFAKMDDFTWQ
-152 GIELWCVETAG
+152 GIELWCIETAG

-184 DVMLQ
+184 DLMLQ

-195 WFDSEWD
+195 WFDTEWD

-311 LVVDC
+311 LIVDC

-327 ISLMKERLGLKQI
+327 IALMKERLGLKQI

-360 DKHGAKIWTMNR
+360 DMHGAKIWTMNR

-394 GIDSIAFNKVFQEG
+394 GIDSIAFDKVFQEG

-448 IFGSSSDPSQNGH
+448 IFGNSSDPSQNGH

-515 LKDYFEKLSFEKDY
+515 LKEYFEKLSFEKDY

-538 HMEPYRVVLGK
+538 RMEPYRVVLGK
-549 NNAAEARLVMRNFD
+549 NNAAEARLMMRNFD
-563 SAPISMKVEI
+563 AVPISMKVEI

-596 SIPIQISCTKETAK
+596 SIPIQISCTKETVK

-620 RKGKRVGQLFD
+620 RKGKRAGQLFD

>member
-1 MIEHDPPK
+1 
-9 AFPFLKRDLVMKFT
+9 MKFI

-128 YVRPAITLIKA
+128 YVRPGITPIKA
-139 DRTFAKMDDFTWQ
+139 DKTFAKMDDFTWQ

-195 WFDSEWD
+195 WFDTEWD

-311 LVVDC
+311 LIVDC

-327 ISLMKERLGLKQI
+327 IALMKERLGLKQI

-360 DKHGAKIWTMNR
+360 DMHGAKIWTMNR

-394 GIDSIAFNKVFQEG
+394 GIDSIAFDKVFQEG

-470 ILEEGYIYAAK
+470 VLEEGYIYAAK

-504 LIDRYLEDALK
+504 LIDRYLADAIK
-515 LKDYFEKLSFEKDY
+515 LKEYFEKLSFEKDY

-538 HMEPYRVVLGK
+538 RMEPYRVVLGK
-549 NNAAEARLVMRNFD
+549 NNAAEARLMMRNFE
-563 SAPISMKVEI
+563 AEPISMKVEI
-573 VLPEGFKAEPA
+573 VLPDGFKAEPA

-596 SIPIQISCTKETAK
+596 SIPIQISCTRETVK
-610 GLHLAALDIT
+610 GLHLAELDIT
-620 RKGKRVGQLFD
+620 RKGKRAGQLFD

>member
-1 MIEHDPPK
+1 
-9 AFPFLKRDLVMKFT
+9 MKFT

-39 VIKSGELGLLIDLGT
+39 VIKSGELGLLIDLGS
-54 GDVLD
+54 GDVVD
-59 HLKEIGIN
+59 HLKEIGIT

-128 YVRPAITLIKA
+128 YVRPGITPIKV
-139 DRTFAKMDDFTWQ
+139 DKTFAKMDDFTWQ
-152 GIELWCVETAG
+152 GTELWCIETAG
-163 NSPGSLSYITK
+163 NSPGSISYITR
-174 KEGEWIAFTG
+174 KEGEWLAFTG
-184 DVMLQ
+184 DLMLQ

-202 YGFSKGI
+202 YGFSKGV

-236 NPLPQLQALRNTLR
+236 NPLPQLQTLRNTLR

-273 SQPTT
+273 SQPTS

-327 ISLMKERLGLKQI
+327 IALMKERLGLKQI

-360 DKHGAKIWTMNR
+360 DVHGAKIWTMNR

-394 GIDSIAFNKVFQEG
+394 GIDSIAFDKVFQEG

-422 MPGQTEFALCLHGII
+422 MPGQTEFALCLHGDI

-504 LIDRYLEDALK
+504 LIDRYLTDALK
-515 LKDYFEKLSFEKDY
+515 LKEYFEKLSFEKDY

-538 HMEPYRVVLGK
+538 HMEPYRVSLGK
-549 NNAAEARLVMRNFD
+549 NNATEARLVMRNFD
-563 SAPISMKVEI
+563 SAPIAMKVEI

-589 VAGESTT
+589 VAGESTS
-596 SIPIQISCTKETAK
+596 SIPIQISCTKETNK

-620 RKGKRVGQLFD
+620 RKGKRAGQLFD

>member
-1 MIEHDPPK
+1 
-9 AFPFLKRDLVMKFT
+9 MKFT

-128 YVRPAITLIKA
+128 YVRPAITPIKA
-139 DRTFAKMDDFTWQ
+139 DKTFAKMDDFTWQ
-152 GIELWCVETAG
+152 GIELWCIETAG

-195 WFDSEWD
+195 WFDTEWD

-311 LVVDC
+311 LIVDC

-327 ISLMKERLGLKQI
+327 IALMKERLGLKQI

-360 DKHGAKIWTMNR
+360 DMHGAKIWTMNR

-394 GIDSIAFNKVFQEG
+394 GIDSIAFDKVFQEG

-515 LKDYFEKLSFEKDY
+515 LKEYFEKLSFEKDY

-538 HMEPYRVVLGK
+538 RMEPYRVVLGK
-549 NNAAEARLVMRNFD
+549 NNAAEARLMMRNFD
-563 SAPISMKVEI
+563 AVPISMKVEI

-596 SIPIQISCTKETAK
+596 SIPIQISCTKETVK

-620 RKGKRVGQLFD
+620 RKGKRAGQLFD